1 MSFDNTNK
9 GTMFKN
15 DRKTQDNHPDYKG
28 SINIDGVEMWASG
41 WIKVAGPN
49 ARNPGVKFLSMAFE
63 PKDNGFSKPTPAT
76 PPPSPKRPT
85 FDDMDDDVPFSY
97 GVA

>member
-1 MSFDNTNK
+1 MAGFDNTNK

-15 DRKTQDNHPDYKG
+15 DRKTQDNQPDYKG
-28 SINIDGVEMWASG
+28 SINIEGTEYWASG

-49 ARNPGVKFLSMAFE
+49 AKNPGAKFLSMAFE
-63 PKDNGFSKPTPAT
+63 PKDGGFSGKKPEPKPA
-76 PPPSPKRPT
+76 PKY
-85 FDDMDDDVPFSY
+85 DLSDMDDDIPFSY